1 MLSSI
6 TNIHIKPFKYEVWQI
21 TLLMVIGFIL
31 ILLFLNK
38 FKVNRGSSITVLDI
52 IGLVHGAICQ
62 QGKHYL
68 KHNVIIY
75 QLVFKNPF
83 LL

>member
-6 TNIHIKPFKYEVWQI
+6 TNIHIKPFKHEVWQV
-21 TLLMVIGFIL
+21 TLIMLIGFIL
-31 ILLFLNK
+31 IILFLNK
-38 FKVNRGSSITVLDI
+38 FKAIHGQSLNVWEI

-68 KHNVIIY
+68 IRIIKREH
-75 QLVFKNPF
+75 QRPF
-83 LL
+83 YIG

>member
-6 TNIHIKPFKYEVWQI
+6 TNIHIKPFKNEVWQV
-21 TLLMVIGFIL
+21 TLVMLIGFVL

-38 FKVNRGSSITVLDI
+38 FKANRRTSLNALQI

-62 QGKHYL
+62 QGNNYCFIQNYKRD
-68 KHNVIIY
+68 
-75 QLVFKNPF
+75 
-83 LL
+83 